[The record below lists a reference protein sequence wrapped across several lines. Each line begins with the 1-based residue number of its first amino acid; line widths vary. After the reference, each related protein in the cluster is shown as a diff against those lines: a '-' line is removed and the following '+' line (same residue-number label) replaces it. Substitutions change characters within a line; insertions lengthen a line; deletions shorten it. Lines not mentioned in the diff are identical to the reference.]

1 MVVQTKTR
9 LSVTI
14 RQELKALAEEVAR
27 ESHTSTSKVVSRC
40 LEDLAHNRKEELMIG
55 YYKAMAAE
63 HRDFARKSTRVI
75 QKIAASWGD

>member
-1 MVVQTKTR
+1 MVQTTTR

-14 RQELKALAEEVAR
+14 KPELKALAEEVAR
-27 ESHTSTSKVVSRC
+27 ESNTSTSKVVSQC
-40 LEDLAHNRKEELMIG
+40 LKDLARNRKEKLMIG